1 MPENTLPY
9 PINDADNHFNEPL
22 DCFERYID
30 PSKIDLAIRYGDRRP
45 TARGCSCSPASR
57 RSSTATR

>member
-1 MPENTLPY
+1 MSENTLPY
-9 PINDADNHFNEPL
+9 PINDADNHFNEPA

-30 PSKIDLAIRYGDRRP
+30 PSKIDLAIRYVRVARRQ
-45 TARGCSCSPASR
+45 ARSSCSRASR